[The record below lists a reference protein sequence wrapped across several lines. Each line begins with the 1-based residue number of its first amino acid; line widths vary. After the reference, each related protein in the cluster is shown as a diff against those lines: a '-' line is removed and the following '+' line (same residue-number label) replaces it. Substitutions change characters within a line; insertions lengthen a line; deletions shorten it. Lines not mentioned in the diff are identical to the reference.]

1 MKSRRLMPALVL
13 VGVFLFGG
21 VAGAGAMRAYML
33 QDMRAR
39 FSGPPGEVRAQM
51 RVEAMRRHLDLT
63 SDQVTRVE
71 AIFRDSDG
79 DLERTMKPCHD
90 ELEALRK
97 RTDERIVEVLDANQ
111 RVRFQEF
118 TEKRK
123 RRHHGHDH
131 GPFPPPHGPPPGAPP

>member
-1 MKSRRLMPALVL
+1 MKSRRLMPAFVL

-39 FSGPPGEVRAQM
+39 FSGPPGEVRAHL

-63 SDQVTRVE
+63 ADQVVRVE
-71 AIFRDSDG
+71 SIFRETDDE
-79 DLERTMKPCHD
+79 LERTMKPCRD
-90 ELEALRK
+90 GLESLRK
-97 RTDERIVEVLDANQ
+97 TTDDRIVEVLDASQ

-118 TEKRK
+118 NEKRK
-123 RRHHGHDH
+123 RRPHP
-131 GPFPPPHGPPPGAPP
+131 PFPPPGPPPE